1 MNALRLV
8 PVVTA
13 EGNHLRGQTA
23 RFARLLW
30 LFSYVRSVDV
40 DRNRR
45 RITVR
50 TTWLWVFHREQVVGF
65 DQVQRIVCQAQGLP
79 SESALFLISLA
90 LEGGD
95 ELSLFT
101 VWEQQPRERDWLDE
115 LAGEPRSDLRV
126 GDEAAVSIID
136 LLREYLGV
144 PIARH

>member
-13 EGNHLRGQTA
+13 EENRLRGQTA
-23 RFARLLW
+23 WLVRLLG
-30 LFSYVRSVDV
+30 LFSYVRSVDI
-40 DRNRR
+40 DRNSR
-45 RITVR
+45 RILVR
-50 TTWLWVFHREQVVGF
+50 TIWLWVFRRQQVVGF
-65 DQVQRIVCQAQGLP
+65 EQVKRIICQAQGLP

-90 LEGGD
+90 LESGR

>member
-1 MNALRLV
+1 MNAVRLV

-13 EGNHLRGQTA
+13 EDSHLRGQTGWLV
-23 RFARLLW
+23 RLLC
-30 LFSYVRSVDV
+30 LFSYVRSVDI

-50 TTWLWVFHREQVVGF
+50 TIWLWIFRREQVIDF
-65 DQVQRIVCQAQGLP
+65 EQVRRIVCQAQGMP

-90 LEGGD
+90 LEGGR
-95 ELSLFT
+95 ELPLFT
-101 VWEQQPRERDWLDE
+101 VWEQQPRERDWLDK

-136 LLREYLGV
+136 LLREYLCV
-144 PIARH
+144 PIARR